1 MPKEELYPA
10 SIRIQAWDR
19 VGLVR
24 DVSTVVA
31 EEKISILSMTVTE
44 NDDKTTTLAMT
55 TQIKSLSQLTRL
67 MAKLE
72 GIRGIISINRV
83 GADGSR
89 SG

>member
-1 MPKEELYPA
+1 
-10 SIRIQAWDR
+10 
-19 VGLVR
+19 
-24 DVSTVVA
+24 
-31 EEKISILSMTVTE
+31 MTVTE

-83 GADGSR
+83 GVDGSR